1 MSEQNKIEGN
11 GNKAMQVM
19 LAQYQPVAA
28 VENYDR
34 KGWLSYGSDNLYP
47 QYLKSLAK
55 TSPVHG
61 ALVKGIA
68 DMIAGKSI
76 SATSVIDQGKM
87 KALRVDRVWR
97 SICNDIEMYGGFY
110 IERIKTLDRQGI
122 ARIEHLPFE
131 NCRLWVD
138 DEFNIC
144 GVYYSRDWSQANK
157 KINKPRPIPIAKKD
171 SENAS
176 DVVVS
181 FADETTSS
189 LYPEPSYQ
197 SAINYIE
204 LDRKISQFHVS
215 NVMNGFFPSTI
226 ISLFN
231 GEPDPVDKQQMQS
244 YFNKQ
249 TGAENAGQIMLL
261 FNEAGST
268 PPTIESFGLT
278 DADKMYESLAR
289 QATEKIMVGHLVTT
303 PLIFG
308 IRGEGTGFSSNTDE
322 LKQGFKIFTENVI
335 EVYRKKALDVL
346 SEATEIYTF
355 QVTPNSYF
363 IDDAPQGEQPTAGA
377 AADVAS
383 QALNGA
389 QIESLVNIITQAAA
403 STIPIETAKALVAA
417 GFPML
422 TTEQIDKIFAEIV
435 PGTIPKE
442 AVLRSV
448 ILNETKKKSVM
459 CAKADMTDDD
469 EDAWLNHLYERGET
483 IDEDEWE
490 LDDELSGEAGDVE
503 TEEQIQKEIAAKNQG
518 AVEMYKAY
526 ANPDAKSE
534 MDGGIYKVRYGYP
547 TKFSDNSRRFCKAM
561 AEAASAGVVYRYED
575 IIRMGNEGVNG
586 GFAPAGEST
595 YSIFLYKGGA
605 NCHHFWSRKVYRR
618 KRDAKGKILKNEGL
632 KNDERIS
639 QSQANKAGFDFKDS
653 QYWRKA
659 STRPIDMPNNGYK
672 NPQE

>member
-1 MSEQNKIEGN
+1 
-11 GNKAMQVM
+11 
-19 LAQYQPVAA
+19 
-28 VENYDR
+28 
-34 KGWLSYGSDNLYP
+34 
-47 QYLKSLAK
+47 
-55 TSPVHG
+55 
-61 ALVKGIA
+61 
-68 DMIAGKSI
+68 
-76 SATSVIDQGKM
+76 
-87 KALRVDRVWR
+87 
-97 SICNDIEMYGGFY
+97 
-110 IERIKTLDRQGI
+110 
-122 ARIEHLPFE
+122 
-131 NCRLWVD
+131 
-138 DEFNIC
+138 
-144 GVYYSRDWSQANK
+144 
-157 KINKPRPIPIAKKD
+157 
-171 SENAS
+171 
-176 DVVVS
+176 
-181 FADETTSS
+181 
-189 LYPEPSYQ
+189 
-197 SAINYIE
+197 
-204 LDRKISQFHVS
+204 
-215 NVMNGFFPSTI
+215 
-226 ISLFN
+226 
-231 GEPDPVDKQQMQS
+231 
-244 YFNKQ
+244 
-249 TGAENAGQIMLL
+249 
-261 FNEAGST
+261 
-268 PPTIESFGLT
+268 
-278 DADKMYESLAR
+278 
-289 QATEKIMVGHLVTT
+289 
-303 PLIFG
+303 
-308 IRGEGTGFSSNTDE
+308 
-322 LKQGFKIFTENVI
+322 
-335 EVYRKKALDVL
+335 
-346 SEATEIYTF
+346 
-355 QVTPNSYF
+355 
-363 IDDAPQGEQPTAGA
+363 
-377 AADVAS
+377 
-383 QALNGA
+383 
-389 QIESLVNIITQAAA
+389 
-403 STIPIETAKALVAA
+403 VAA

-672 NPQE
+672 TPQE

>member
-1 MSEQNKIEGN
+1 MSAQNKIEGQ

-61 ALVKGIA
+61 ALIKGIA

-76 SATSVIDQGKM
+76 TATSVIDQGKM
-87 KALRVDRVWR
+87 KVLRVDRVWR

-176 DVVVS
+176 DVVIS

-363 IDDAPQGEQPTAGA
+363 IDDPKPVEKPA
-377 AADVAS
+377 
-383 QALNGA
+383 
-389 QIESLVNIITQAAA
+389 TQL
-403 STIPIETAKALVAA
+403 SKH
-417 GFPML
+417 
-422 TTEQIDKIFAEIV
+422 
-435 PGTIPKE
+435 
-442 AVLRSV
+442 
-448 ILNETKKKSVM
+448 
-459 CAKADMTDDD
+459 DMTDDD

-518 AVEMYKAY
+518 AVEMYRAY

>member
-76 SATSVIDQGKM
+76 TATSVIDQGKM
-87 KALRVDRVWR
+87 KVLKVDRVWR

-122 ARIEHLPFE
+122 ARVEHLPFE

-138 DEFNIC
+138 DELNIC

-171 SENAS
+171 SKNAS
-176 DVVVS
+176 DVVIS

-322 LKQGFKIFTENVI
+322 LRQGFKIFTENVI

-363 IDDAPQGEQPTAGA
+363 IDDPKPVEKPA
-377 AADVAS
+377 
-383 QALNGA
+383 
-389 QIESLVNIITQAAA
+389 TQL
-403 STIPIETAKALVAA
+403 SKH
-417 GFPML
+417 
-422 TTEQIDKIFAEIV
+422 
-435 PGTIPKE
+435 
-442 AVLRSV
+442 
-448 ILNETKKKSVM
+448 
-459 CAKADMTDDD
+459 DMTDDD

-483 IDEDEWE
+483 IDENEWE
-490 LDDELSGEAGDVE
+490 LDEDLSGEAGDVE
-503 TEEQIQKEIAAKNQG
+503 AEEQIQKEIAAKNQG
-518 AVEMYKAY
+518 AVEMYRAY

-639 QSQANKAGFDFKDS
+639 QSQANKSGFDFKDS

-659 STRPIDMPNNGYK
+659 STRPIDMPNKGYK

>member
-1 MSEQNKIEGN
+1 MSEQNKIEVK

-76 SATSVIDQGKM
+76 TATSVIDQGKM
-87 KALRVDRVWR
+87 KVLKVDRVWR

-122 ARIEHLPFE
+122 ARVEHLPFE

-176 DVVVS
+176 DVVIS

-322 LKQGFKIFTENVI
+322 LRQGFKIFTENVI

-363 IDDAPQGEQPTAGA
+363 IDDPKPVEKPA
-377 AADVAS
+377 
-383 QALNGA
+383 
-389 QIESLVNIITQAAA
+389 TQL
-403 STIPIETAKALVAA
+403 SKH
-417 GFPML
+417 
-422 TTEQIDKIFAEIV
+422 
-435 PGTIPKE
+435 
-442 AVLRSV
+442 
-448 ILNETKKKSVM
+448 
-459 CAKADMTDDD
+459 DMTDDD

-483 IDEDEWE
+483 IDENEWE
-490 LDDELSGEAGDVE
+490 LDEDLSGEAGDVE
-503 TEEQIQKEIAAKNQG
+503 AEERIQKEIEAKNQG

-586 GFAPAGEST
+586 GFAPAGESS

-659 STRPIDMPNNGYK
+659 STRPIDMRDKGYK
-672 NPQE
+672 TPQK

>member
-1 MSEQNKIEGN
+1 
-11 GNKAMQVM
+11 
-19 LAQYQPVAA
+19 
-28 VENYDR
+28 
-34 KGWLSYGSDNLYP
+34 
-47 QYLKSLAK
+47 
-55 TSPVHG
+55 
-61 ALVKGIA
+61 
-68 DMIAGKSI
+68 
-76 SATSVIDQGKM
+76 
-87 KALRVDRVWR
+87 
-97 SICNDIEMYGGFY
+97 
-110 IERIKTLDRQGI
+110 
-122 ARIEHLPFE
+122 
-131 NCRLWVD
+131 
-138 DEFNIC
+138 
-144 GVYYSRDWSQANK
+144 
-157 KINKPRPIPIAKKD
+157 
-171 SENAS
+171 
-176 DVVVS
+176 
-181 FADETTSS
+181 
-189 LYPEPSYQ
+189 
-197 SAINYIE
+197 
-204 LDRKISQFHVS
+204 
-215 NVMNGFFPSTI
+215 
-226 ISLFN
+226 
-231 GEPDPVDKQQMQS
+231 
-244 YFNKQ
+244 
-249 TGAENAGQIMLL
+249 MLL

-278 DADKMYESLAR
+278 DADKMYESLSR

-363 IDDAPQGEQPTAGA
+363 IDDPKPVEKPA
-377 AADVAS
+377 
-383 QALNGA
+383 
-389 QIESLVNIITQAAA
+389 TQL
-403 STIPIETAKALVAA
+403 SKH
-417 GFPML
+417 
-422 TTEQIDKIFAEIV
+422 
-435 PGTIPKE
+435 
-442 AVLRSV
+442 
-448 ILNETKKKSVM
+448 
-459 CAKADMTDDD
+459 DMTDDD

-518 AVEMYKAY
+518 AVEMYRAY

>member
-1 MSEQNKIEGN
+1 MSAQNKIEGQ

-61 ALVKGIA
+61 ALIKGIA

-76 SATSVIDQGKM
+76 TATSVIDQGKM
-87 KALRVDRVWR
+87 KVLRVDRVWR

-122 ARIEHLPFE
+122 ARVEHLPFE

-278 DADKMYESLAR
+278 DADKMYESLSR

-363 IDDAPQGEQPTAGA
+363 IDDPKPVEKPA
-377 AADVAS
+377 
-383 QALNGA
+383 
-389 QIESLVNIITQAAA
+389 TQL
-403 STIPIETAKALVAA
+403 SKH
-417 GFPML
+417 
-422 TTEQIDKIFAEIV
+422 
-435 PGTIPKE
+435 
-442 AVLRSV
+442 
-448 ILNETKKKSVM
+448 
-459 CAKADMTDDD
+459 DMTDDD

-503 TEEQIQKEIAAKNQG
+503 TEERIQKEIAAKNQG

-605 NCHHFWSRKVYRR
+605 NCYHFWSRKVYRR

>member
-1 MSEQNKIEGN
+1 MSEQNKIEGQ

-61 ALVKGIA
+61 ALIKGIA

-76 SATSVIDQGKM
+76 TASSVIDQGKM

-122 ARIEHLPFE
+122 ARVEHLPFE

-244 YFNKQ
+244 YFNRQ

-363 IDDAPQGEQPTAGA
+363 IDDPKPVEKPA
-377 AADVAS
+377 
-383 QALNGA
+383 
-389 QIESLVNIITQAAA
+389 TQL
-403 STIPIETAKALVAA
+403 SKH
-417 GFPML
+417 
-422 TTEQIDKIFAEIV
+422 
-435 PGTIPKE
+435 
-442 AVLRSV
+442 
-448 ILNETKKKSVM
+448 
-459 CAKADMTDDD
+459 DMTDDD

-483 IDEDEWE
+483 INEDEWE

-659 STRPIDMPNNGYK
+659 STRPIDMPNQGYK

>member
-1 MSEQNKIEGN
+1 MSAQNKIEGQ

-61 ALVKGIA
+61 ALIKGIA

-76 SATSVIDQGKM
+76 TATSVIDQGKM
-87 KALRVDRVWR
+87 KVLRVDRVWR

-176 DVVVS
+176 DVVIS

-278 DADKMYESLAR
+278 DADKMYESLSR

-363 IDDAPQGEQPTAGA
+363 IDDPKPVEKPA
-377 AADVAS
+377 
-383 QALNGA
+383 
-389 QIESLVNIITQAAA
+389 TQL
-403 STIPIETAKALVAA
+403 SKH
-417 GFPML
+417 
-422 TTEQIDKIFAEIV
+422 
-435 PGTIPKE
+435 
-442 AVLRSV
+442 
-448 ILNETKKKSVM
+448 
-459 CAKADMTDDD
+459 DMTDDD

-518 AVEMYKAY
+518 AVEMYRAY

>member
-1 MSEQNKIEGN
+1 MSEQNKIEGQ
-11 GNKAMQVM
+11 GNKTMQVM

-61 ALVKGIA
+61 ALIKGIA

-76 SATSVIDQGKM
+76 TATSVIDQGKM

-278 DADKMYESLAR
+278 DADKMYESLSR

-322 LKQGFKIFTENVI
+322 LRQGFKIFTENVI

-363 IDDAPQGEQPTAGA
+363 IDDPKPVEKPA
-377 AADVAS
+377 
-383 QALNGA
+383 
-389 QIESLVNIITQAAA
+389 TQL
-403 STIPIETAKALVAA
+403 SKH
-417 GFPML
+417 
-422 TTEQIDKIFAEIV
+422 
-435 PGTIPKE
+435 
-442 AVLRSV
+442 
-448 ILNETKKKSVM
+448 
-459 CAKADMTDDD
+459 DMTDDD

-503 TEEQIQKEIAAKNQG
+503 TEERIQKEIAAKNQG